1 MTGFKRLVRGA
12 GLGIAGILSLTLGL
26 LLAERLVRFDV
37 IGQIDTTVLSG
48 LVLLF
53 VLPVLTYFAIR
64 HDGRVATRAQALA
77 APSDTAEP
85 SADTTRAF
93 SSAPEAGRPGEPVRV
108 RVVRHEAHEREPTP
122 VEHRHAP
129 MTQIK
134 ADGRA

>member
-12 GLGIAGILSLTLGL
+12 GLGIAGMVSLVLGL

-64 HDGRVATRAQALA
+64 HDGRVASRMQALA
-77 APSDTAEP
+77 TPPDAA
-85 SADTTRAF
+85 ADATH
-93 SSAPEAGRPGEPVRV
+93 SLAGTPDAGAGAGELARV
-108 RVVRHEAHEREPTP
+108 RVVRHPAHERESAPF
-122 VEHRHAP
+122 EHRHPPAVP
-129 MTQIK
+129 IR